1 MGDSFGTSNS
11 ALSNELLHAT
21 KDHINSSNIV
31 DIIRYLKRHESFRG
45 RLDFKQFNS
54 IFKFENSIYSD
65 KVLSYE
71 NLKRMNSDIIVD
83 FASSVL
89 TRFIYRDFTSKDIRK
104 HIEQYFIAIMTS
116 LDYFLYPDILLLK
129 NEDFRVEYS
138 SYGAV
143 MGSMPDNFHPSQHK
157 LILNSRIYTAQNYI
171 GELTLDKTF
180 LITTNEDYLELKKA
194 NYDGFENLLCN
205 NESDPQRRLSFKKN
219 KTKENIDKILKHMLD
234 DGSIVKDRPW
244 ELIVFTSTFHII
256 KTAIELE
263 KYLLEE
269 HPSYIQSENKKLGNL
284 ARIVIIGD
292 DQVYDLMK
300 GLGDKNETDND
311 KLRKRKLK
319 CFLFEL
325 YKHALDR
332 NLD

>member
-1 MGDSFGTSNS
+1 M
-11 ALSNELLHAT
+11 
-21 KDHINSSNIV
+21 
-31 DIIRYLKRHESFRG
+31 
-45 RLDFKQFNS
+45 
-54 IFKFENSIYSD
+54 
-65 KVLSYE
+65 
-71 NLKRMNSDIIVD
+71 
-83 FASSVL
+83 
-89 TRFIYRDFTSKDIRK
+89 
-104 HIEQYFIAIMTS
+104 
-116 LDYFLYPDILLLK
+116 
-129 NEDFRVEYS
+129 
-138 SYGAV
+138 
-143 MGSMPDNFHPSQHK
+143 
-157 LILNSRIYTAQNYI
+157 
-171 GELTLDKTF
+171 
-180 LITTNEDYLELKKA
+180 
-194 NYDGFENLLCN
+194 CN